1 MTDLVTALG
10 LMLVIEGA
18 LYALFPDN
26 MRRMAAQLV
35 RLPSSWL
42 RTAGLILACVGFAVV
57 ALIRGGFPSP

>member
-26 MRRMAAQLV
+26 MRRMTAQIANTIQNVLQ
-35 RLPSSWL
+35 PD
-42 RTAGLILACVGFAVV
+42 GVGVV
-57 ALIRGGFPSP
+57 IKAEHHCMTTRGVH